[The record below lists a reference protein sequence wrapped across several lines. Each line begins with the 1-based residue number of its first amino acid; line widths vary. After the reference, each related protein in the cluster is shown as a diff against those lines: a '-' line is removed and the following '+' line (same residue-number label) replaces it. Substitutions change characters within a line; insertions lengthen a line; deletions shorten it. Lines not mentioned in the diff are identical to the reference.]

1 MNDDMVGYFI
11 ILGGVVLFATIVG
24 VYDLLA
30 ERQHRRERER
40 QRRSA

>member
-30 ERQHRRERER
+30 ERQHRREREH

>member
-1 MNDDMVGYFI
+1 VTDQEINLFI
-11 ILGGVVLFATIVG
+11 IFGGMLLFATIVG